1 MKTNSLWDKRTGGE
15 KGEWLRAVGV
25 PSRTVLCRVCGA
37 VRVHCVR
44 VCAECANMA
53 GCVVLAVGLARA
65 IVWGECVCAPVSEH
79 VLAAGG
85 GGLSYLL
92 GESGQGGV
100 LTW

>member
-1 MKTNSLWDKRTGGE
+1 
-15 KGEWLRAVGV
+15 
-25 PSRTVLCRVCGA
+25 
-37 VRVHCVR
+37 
-44 VCAECANMA
+44 MA